1 MYNQYLKSTKELPP
15 VLTQEKEK
23 ELIKNIEKPE
33 AREKLIEGNLRLV
46 AYIAKKYQ
54 FTDIDKGDLFSIGT
68 IGLIKGIKTYN
79 PDKNIKLTTYISR
92 CIDNEILMYLRKERP
107 WRNVNLFSE
116 VVMYDKNGNELR
128 EEDIISDIKKDQE
141 HFEKCETEQEV
152 SNIVTEILNDLKPRE
167 ARILL
172 LTIAGKKQKEI
183 AKKFNISQSYASR
196 MLIRIYKKNQKY
208 AEKNHNKDKEYKFLF
223 LYTEESYKLK
233 ILKSVCPN
241 LSKKLKS
248 SGILSNKEIIRVVDK
263 IEVTQNKKYYIIK
276 FPQIE
281 ETFIFIS
288 DLIQFIE

>member
-23 ELIKNIEKPE
+23 ELIKNIEKTE

-46 AYIAKKYQ
+46 AYIAKRYQ

-92 CIDNEILMYLRKERP
+92 CINNEILMYLRKERP

-141 HFEKCETEQEV
+141 HSEKCETEQEV

-183 AKKFNISQSYASR
+183 AEKFNISQSYASR
-196 MLIRIYKKNQKY
+196 MLIRTYKKNQKY
-208 AEKNHNKDKEYKFLF
+208 TEKNHNKDKEYKFLF

-241 LSKKLKS
+241 LSKKLKR
-248 SGILSNKEIIRVVDK
+248 SGILSNKEIIRVVDE
-263 IEVTQNKKYYIIK
+263 IELTQNKKYYIIK

>member
-1 MYNQYLKSTKELPP
+1 MYNQYLKSTEELPP

-196 MLIRIYKKNQKY
+196 MLIRIYKKN
-208 AEKNHNKDKEYKFLF
+208 
-223 LYTEESYKLK
+223 
-233 ILKSVCPN
+233 
-241 LSKKLKS
+241 
-248 SGILSNKEIIRVVDK
+248 
-263 IEVTQNKKYYIIK
+263 
-276 FPQIE
+276 
-281 ETFIFIS
+281 
-288 DLIQFIE
+288 

>member
-23 ELIKNIEKPE
+23 ELIKNIEKTE

-46 AYIAKKYQ
+46 AYIAKRYQ

-92 CIDNEILMYLRKERP
+92 CINNEILMYLRKERP

-141 HFEKCETEQEV
+141 HSEKCETEQEV

-183 AKKFNISQSYASR
+183 AEKFNISQSYASR

-208 AEKNHNKDKEYKFLF
+208 TEKNHNKDKEYKFLF

-241 LSKKLKS
+241 LSKKLKK
-248 SGILSNKEIIRVVDK
+248 SGILSNKEIIRVVDE
-263 IEVTQNKKYYIIK
+263 IELTQNKKYYIIK

>member
-23 ELIKNIEKPE
+23 ELIKNIEKSE

-248 SGILSNKEIIRVVDK
+248 SGILSNKEIIRVVDE
-263 IEVTQNKKYYIIK
+263 IELTQNKNI
-276 FPQIE
+276 
-281 ETFIFIS
+281 T
-288 DLIQFIE
+288 

>member
-1 MYNQYLKSTKELPP
+1 M
-15 VLTQEKEK
+15 
-23 ELIKNIEKPE
+23 IKNIEKPE

-248 SGILSNKEIIRVVDK
+248 SGILSNKEIIRVVDE
-263 IEVTQNKKYYIIK
+263 IELTQNKKYYIIK

>member
-79 PDKNIKLTTYISR
+79 PDKNIKLISR

-248 SGILSNKEIIRVVDK
+248 SGILSNKEIIRVVDE
-263 IEVTQNKKYYIIK
+263 IELTQNKKYYIIK

>member
-183 AKKFNISQSYASR
+183 AEKFNISQSYASR

-241 LSKKLKS
+241 LSKKLKN
-248 SGILSNKEIIRVVDK
+248 SGILSNKEIIRVVDE
-263 IEVTQNKKYYIIK
+263 IELTQNKKYYIIK